1 MGRQAKLKQANKKN
15 KKDGSGGES
24 SKAARKARKETASFS
39 RFAMAMGVPFD
50 RSPTIK
56 ELVDIACDVENVD
69 VFTALT
75 CGDPEH
81 TLESMRWL
89 TPGACVKGM
98 SNQHYGEQECRE
110 NVDIYLEHLSKAT
123 DGLVTGTAQMG
134 WKIWVV
140 DYKGKPIA
148 IKAVVH
154 YVARFEMQ
162 GVVHFEDPSPE
173 TDEKVLFLPCDTIYS
188 EAQLNVLNA
197 LEPREARLGNILLE
211 LKGGFRA
218 FDYLS
223 FLQNCDPRTFYECS
237 GVKTKDDTKLFCVHG
252 GRVFVVE
259 RESGKKVPMMANRKL
274 LAAFEK
280 WRAEAA
286 LNALLSSR
294 AMRRK
299 MSAALSTWRDR
310 ASVALEEERR

>member
-1 MGRQAKLKQANKKN
+1 MGRQVKRPGQQEEQEGWQRRQKQQ
-15 KKDGSGGES
+15 GGEEQGGDS
-24 SKAARKARKETASFS
+24 GFS

-56 ELVDIACDVENVD
+56 ELVDIACDVNVD

-75 CGDPEH
+75 CGDPEQ

-211 LKGGFRA
+211 LGWIP
-218 FDYLS
+218 YLRLPLLPGVRS
-223 FLQNCDPRTFYECS
+223 EDLLQCS
-237 GVKTKDDTKLFCVHG
+237 GVKTKDDTSCSACTEEGSLSWR
-252 GRVFVVE
+252 GR
-259 RESGKKVPMMANRKL
+259 
-274 LAAFEK
+274 AA
-280 WRAEAA
+280 
-286 LNALLSSR
+286 
-294 AMRRK
+294 RRF
-299 MSAALSTWRDR
+299 R
-310 ASVALEEERR
+310 

>member
-1 MGRQAKLKQANKKN
+1 MGKQAKLKQANKR
-15 KKDGSGGES
+15 KDAGGES
-24 SKAARKARKETASFS
+24 SKAARKAKKETARFS

-81 TLESMRWL
+81 TLESMKWL

-110 NVDIYLEHLSKAT
+110 NVNTYLQQLSKAT

-162 GVVHFEDPSPE
+162 GVLHFEDPSPE

-188 EAQLNVLNA
+188 EAQLDVLNA
-197 LEPREARLGNILLE
+197 LAPHEARLGNILLE
-211 LKGGFRA
+211 LKGGFHA

-223 FLQNCDPRTFYECS
+223 FLQNHDPKTLYECS
-237 GVKTKDDTKLFCVHG
+237 GVKTKDDTKLWCVHG
-252 GRVFVVE
+252 GNVFVVE
-259 RESGKKVPMMANRKL
+259 RESGKKV
-274 LAAFEK
+274 
-280 WRAEAA
+280 
-286 LNALLSSR
+286 
-294 AMRRK
+294 AMGGGGGG
-299 MSAALSTWRDR
+299 A
-310 ASVALEEERR
+310 